1 MSYRIEVYTI
11 RKEMLFWRA
20 IKSLIFV
27 TALFLFATQ
36 IRRNNNTM
44 SVVQFALPLIV
55 RYYISNFTQ

>member
-1 MSYRIEVYTI
+1 
-11 RKEMLFWRA
+11 MLFWRA

-44 SVVQFALPLIV
+44 SVIQFALPLIV